1 VSDDLL
7 DALLRTALADEAL
20 DERTLPRFAEALRAR
35 AARILAERIQ
45 PIEERA
51 AAFEKESGWRAEIV
65 AGLEKE
71 KAYLEGARDLL
82 RAENARRDEQIG
94 SLKAEREALIAESGR
109 LVEELAAR
117 RAEIDQLLAERQ
129 ARIGEVDR
137 LKEEVEALRTEG
149 RTTADAHDRLAE
161 HHRAT
166 AGRLAEALESLPAEL
181 PWSYKRVRQRL
192 LELALILRK
201 EAR

>member
-7 DALLRTALADEAL
+7 DALLRAALADEAL
-20 DERTLPRFAEALRAR
+20 DELTLPRFAEALRAR
-35 AARILAERIQ
+35 AARILAERVQ

-51 AAFEKESGWRAEIV
+51 AAFEKQSGWRAEIV

-71 KAYLEGARDLL
+71 KEQLEGERDVL
-82 RAENARRDEQIG
+82 RAENAR
-94 SLKAEREALIAESGR
+94 LKQEREALIAESGR
-109 LVEELAAR
+109 LVDEIATR
-117 RAEIDQLLAERQ
+117 RAEIDRLLADRE
-129 ARIGEVDR
+129 ARIGEIER
-137 LKEEVEALRTEG
+137 LKDEMNAVRAEG
-149 RTTADAHDRLAE
+149 RTAAEAHDRLAE
-161 HHRAT
+161 HHRAM
-166 AGRLAEALESLPAEL
+166 ARRLAEAIESLPAEL